1 MSLKRGFDFLLSFF
15 ALLILLPL
23 FLVVGLIIKLSMPGP
38 VFFRQKRIGRKG
50 KPFSI
55 YKFRS
60 MVVNRDDISITLEG
74 DRRITP
80 FGKFLRRSKIDE
92 LPQLWNILK
101 GDMSFVGPR
110 PDVPGY
116 ADELKGEDRI
126 LLEFRP
132 GLTGPDSLAY
142 PEEEG
147 LLARQPDPHRY
158 YVEVL
163 YPEKV
168 RINRKYLQNHSFWKD
183 LKILWRTAL
192 WALGRKNSRKGK
204 INNPL

>member
-1 MSLKRGFDFLLSFF
+1 MFLKRGFDFLLSLL
-15 ALLILLPL
+15 ALLVLLPL
-23 FLVVGLIIKLSMPGP
+23 FLVVGLIIKISMPGP
-38 VFFRQKRIGRKG
+38 VFFRQKRIGLG
-50 KPFSI
+50 AKPFYI

-60 MVVNRDDISITLEG
+60 MLVNRDNISITLEG

-101 GDMSFVGPR
+101 GDMSFVGHR

-116 ADELKGEDRI
+116 ADQLKGEDRI
-126 LLEFRP
+126 LLKFRP

-142 PEEEG
+142 PEEET
-147 LLARQPDPHRY
+147 LLAQKPDPGRY
-158 YVEVL
+158 YDEVL

-168 RINRKYLQNHSFWKD
+168 RINREYFQNHSFLKD
-183 LKILWRTAL
+183 LKILWKTAL
-192 WALGRKNSRKGK
+192 WVFTRKNLKSRR
-204 INNPL
+204 INDSG